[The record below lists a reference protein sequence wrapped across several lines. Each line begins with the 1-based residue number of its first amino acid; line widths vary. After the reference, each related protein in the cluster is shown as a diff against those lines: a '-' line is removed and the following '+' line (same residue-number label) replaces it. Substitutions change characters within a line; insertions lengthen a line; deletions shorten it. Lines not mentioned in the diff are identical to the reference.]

1 MKVENPKV
9 SVIVTTF
16 NRQKFLLRTL
26 MSIVNQT
33 YKNLEIIVVDNYSN
47 YDFFGLIKSIG
58 DSRIKAYQ
66 NQNHGIVAKNRN
78 FGSKVSTGS
87 FLAFCDDD
95 DFWFKDKIYLQSK
108 IMLKNPEILLN
119 GTFSN

>member
-1 MKVENPKV
+1 MEVKKFFSTYLMKVENPKV

-58 DSRIKAYQ
+58 DSELKHIRI
-66 NQNHGIVAKNRN
+66 R
-78 FGSKVSTGS
+78 
-87 FLAFCDDD
+87 
-95 DFWFKDKIYLQSK
+95 
-108 IMLKNPEILLN
+108 IME
-119 GTFSN
+119 